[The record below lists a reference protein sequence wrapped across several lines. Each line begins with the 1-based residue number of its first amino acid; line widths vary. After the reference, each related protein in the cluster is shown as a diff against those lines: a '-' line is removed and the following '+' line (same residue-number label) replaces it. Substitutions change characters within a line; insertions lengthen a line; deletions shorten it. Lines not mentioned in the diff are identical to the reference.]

1 MRTFEWGVT
10 PELAMVMVEVDAGG
24 APPAPPPVDHVV
36 LVDVSGSMAGD
47 LPALRAGL
55 VEKLDVLVGPRDT
68 VTLGWFSGAGEH
80 GLLLEAFGLPSLRER
95 EKVRKLVDR
104 WLRPVGLTGF
114 LGPIEDALIVASKLS
129 GEAAPGAAAARSR
142 SLMFMSDGHD
152 NQHPREAILSAMGR
166 ARHLFQAVTVVEHG
180 YMADRDFLRRMAER
194 AGGQHVFSEDLQS
207 FEPLLESHLGKG
219 AAPST
224 KVPVPGYPLVVGSVV
239 VGIEPQEGSSSELFT
254 LPLDGGVV
262 EVPSTVRQ
270 IYRLEARAPLPRSPS
285 LRQAAITLA
294 TVGPGPTG
302 PDLQP
307 PGSGK
312 SAVLGAYGLAAALS
326 QRSEPEA
333 VDALL
338 AELGDVALI
347 RQFAGAFGKQQQ
359 SRFQRMATAAA
370 LGGPCLE
377 AGHDPRYR
385 APDDQATVLDLLEVL
400 AGDGECRLL
409 LDDPAWKYLRIGRG
423 SEPVD
428 GDASFEDAL
437 AASLAHAMEDE
448 RDPARRAE
456 LAGMIAEAAE
466 RRAKPLKF
474 AADPMPLGVEVSS
487 LTWNEESPNISVLV
501 RREGQVDV
509 SGRTKGT
516 PFDGKLGVI
525 RTHIWRNYAIVRD
538 GLVNMDVL
546 PLLVGGEVM
555 LRLMKMGVEGETSF
569 LRTTGAGLIADGRK
583 RMAVDLRGLPV
594 VNRRM
599 VRGSRSGQLFME
611 RKLRLARARAEQKVW
626 KAIASELSPKGTDA
640 VMASK
645 YGLEEAAFLE
655 RLGFGKNGFQP
666 RSLLLPPKDWYPAH
680 ELVAKIKGLSSLPS
694 MSELAEQR
702 RKGKITTAGSLM
714 LPAIEDHE
722 KFMAGNVKP
731 AEAARRA
738 EGRRDVAVAEART
751 LIYQVAREAFSVIV
765 GRAWFDEWKA
775 TPGEGKGEVEI
786 GGKKVAAEVL
796 LREIQVPV

>member
-1 MRTFEWGVT
+1 MRTVEWGVT

-55 VEKLDVLVGPRDT
+55 VEKLDMLVGPRDT

-80 GLLLEAFGLPSLRER
+80 GLLLEGFGVPTLRER
-95 EKVRKLVDR
+95 EKIRKLVDR

-129 GEAAPGAAAARSR
+129 GEAAPGAAAVRFR

-152 NQHPREAILSAMGR
+152 NQHPRDAILSAMGR

-194 AGGQHVFSEDLQS
+194 AGGQHVFSEDLQA
-207 FEPLLESHLGKG
+207 FEPLLGSHLGKG
-219 AAPST
+219 AVPAI
-224 KVPVPGYPLVVGSVV
+224 KVPVPGYPLVVGSVA
-239 VGIEPQEGSSSELFT
+239 VGIESREGSSSELLT
-254 LPLDGGVV
+254 LPLDGGIV
-262 EVPSTVRQ
+262 EVPPTVRQ
-270 IYRLEARAPLPRSPS
+270 IYRLEARPPYPGALS
-285 LRQAAITLA
+285 LRNAAISVA
-294 TVGPGPTG
+294 TGTG
-302 PDLQP
+302 SAGQGQP
-307 PGSGK
+307 LHSEK
-312 SAVLGAYGLAAALS
+312 MVAVAGAYGLAAALS

-338 AELGDVALI
+338 AVLGDVALI

-359 SRFQRMATAAA
+359 SRFQRRATAAA

-594 VNRRM
+594 VSRKM
-599 VRGSRSGQLFME
+599 VRGPRSGQAFLE
-611 RKLRLARARAEQKVW
+611 TKLRLARARAEQKVW
-626 KAIASELSPKGTDA
+626 KAIAAELAPRGTDA
-640 VMASK
+640 VMAAK

-694 MSELAEQR
+694 MNELAEQR

-731 AEAARRA
+731 AEAVRRA
-738 EGRRDVAVAEART
+738 EGKRDVAVAEARS

-765 GRAWFDEWKA
+765 GRAWFDEWKG